1 MKKGLALFLLISVIT
16 ACIGGVSISANFGSG
31 AEVIANDVKLIKT
44 GLFGQKLVFS
54 DTDFKT
60 ALSIPDFKSVTVKTL
75 PSSTEGTLIF
85 AGRRVTEGQTIKRK
99 HIGSLVFIPASS
111 EVSESRFTFEVSGGN
126 GEIECV
132 LRFVEKVNYAPKSE
146 AESGYLTSQSGIS
159 AYGRLSATDP
169 EGDATEYII
178 ISYPENGLLS
188 FTDEEMGKYKYTPTE
203 SFVGYDKFSYVVRD
217 EYGNYSKP
225 VTVDIKIVERMC
237 SAEYIDMQEREEY
250 GAAVAM
256 TAMGIMSGSIVGD
269 DTYFSP
275 DKEVTRAEFVAM
287 AMKSLGIRAD
297 STLKASYFDDDA
309 DIPAS
314 LKGYVATAQK
324 TGIVNGTFVA
334 GKLLFR
340 PNETVTKYEAAKI
353 MSKLMDVKESEEET
367 SYGTSEEIPV
377 WARPSVSAMTTL
389 GIFDES
395 DISGKVTRAD
405 AAEYLYKMNLASS
418 GV

>member
-1 MKKGLALFLLISVIT
+1 MKKGLALFLFISVIF

-44 GLFGQKLVFS
+44 GLLGQKLVFS

-60 ALSIPDFKSVTVKTL
+60 ALSISDFKSVTVKTL

-85 AGRRVTEGQTIKRK
+85 AGRRVNEGQVIKRK
-99 HIGSLVFIPASS
+99 HVGSLVFIPASS
-111 EVSESRFTFEVSGGN
+111 EVAESRFTFEMNGGS
-126 GEIECV
+126 EVECV
-132 LRFVEKVNYAPKSE
+132 LCFIEKVNYAPKSE

-178 ISYPENGLLS
+178 ISYPANGLLS
-188 FTDEEMGKYKYTPTE
+188 FTDEEMGKYKYTPTG

-237 SAEYIDMQEREEY
+237 SAEYVDMEEREEY

-256 TAMGIMSGSIVGD
+256 TAMGIMSGNIVGD

-297 STLKASYFDDDA
+297 STLKSSYFDDDA

-324 TGIVNGTFVA
+324 AGIVNGTFA
-334 GKLLFR
+334 KGKLLFR
-340 PNETVTKYEAAKI
+340 PNEIITKYEAAKI
-353 MSKLMDVKESEEET
+353 MSKLLDVKESEEES
-367 SYGTSEEIPV
+367 SYSDSEEIPV
-377 WARPSVSAMTTL
+377 WARPSVSAMTML

-405 AAEYLYKMNLASS
+405 AAEYLYKMNLTSRD
-418 GV
+418 V

>member
-1 MKKGLALFLLISVIT
+1 MKKGLALFLFISVIF

-44 GLFGQKLVFS
+44 GLLGQKLVFS

-60 ALSIPDFKSVTVKTL
+60 ALSISDFKSVTVKTL

-85 AGRRVTEGQTIKRK
+85 AGRRVNEGQVIKRK
-99 HIGSLVFIPASS
+99 HVGSLVFIPASS
-111 EVSESRFTFEVSGGN
+111 EVTESRFTFEMNGGS
-126 GEIECV
+126 EVECV
-132 LRFVEKVNYAPKSE
+132 LRFIEKVNYAPKSE

-178 ISYPENGLLS
+178 ISYPANGLLS

-237 SAEYIDMQEREEY
+237 SAEYVDMEEREEY

-297 STLKASYFDDDA
+297 STLKCSYFDDDA

-324 TGIVNGTFVA
+324 AGIVNGTFA
-334 GKLLFR
+334 KGKLLFR
-340 PNETVTKYEAAKI
+340 PNEIITKYEAAKI
-353 MSKLMDVKESEEET
+353 MSKLLDVKESEEES
-367 SYGTSEEIPV
+367 SYSDSEEIPV
-377 WARPSVSAMTTL
+377 WARPSVSAMTML

-405 AAEYLYKMNLASS
+405 AAEYLYKMNLTSRD
-418 GV
+418 V